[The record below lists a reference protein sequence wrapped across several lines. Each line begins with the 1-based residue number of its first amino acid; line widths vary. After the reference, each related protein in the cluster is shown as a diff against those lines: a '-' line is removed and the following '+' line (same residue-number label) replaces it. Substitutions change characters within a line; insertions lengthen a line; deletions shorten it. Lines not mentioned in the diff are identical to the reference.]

1 VSGAAATPEASNGA
15 RTPYPEAARNLL
27 RETLFGAMRDELER
41 RNWSNVTMSDVAGAA
56 GVSRQTL
63 YKEFGSRDEFAQAFV
78 IHVGERFLD
87 DVDTAVREHLDDPR
101 AAIGAALGMFLR
113 AAGEDPVI
121 RVLLSDDGT
130 GGMLPFVTTQGMPVV
145 VFATARLFETI
156 RAGWPEAP
164 PDKAQLLAES
174 LVRLAISYITAPSD
188 APDRTAARAG
198 DLLGPFIDRALG
210 VAG

>member
-1 VSGAAATPEASNGA
+1 VSGPLASPEASNGA

-41 RNWSNVTMSDVAGAA
+41 RTWSEVTMSDVASAA

-164 PDKAQLLAES
+164 PDKAQLLA
-174 LVRLAISYITAPSD
+174 
-188 APDRTAARAG
+188 
-198 DLLGPFIDRALG
+198 
-210 VAG
+210 